1 MVRPILTFSC
11 RDLVVAF
18 ASPEETRY
26 GLFSWQKHEVPCCTN
41 SAIISSRE
49 IESIQWLG
57 GDSRGTLPDGS
68 PEIGLARWGWISRN
82 LNLQRALR
90 TREAALYLVNVVRRT
105 YIVRPWRVH
114 NSALRRIHSTHTHLP
129 PLFIFLPTPRRH
141 HCPPSV
147 FLHVLASRELEEIFS
162 HKSQSWGASSEPLNN
177 AYTSEPRGKKGQSH
191 LSLRSTHNSSL
202 WGRRDCIT
210 SRNCV
215 TTRST
220 ASLGITARQNSCL
233 NFTIFCKPA
242 TFSEQI
248 KRK

>member
-1 MVRPILTFSC
+1 MVRPSLTFSC

-26 GLFSWQKHEVPCCTN
+26 GLFSWQKHEVPCCTD

-129 PLFIFLPTPRRH
+129 PLFISLPIPPPPPLPSFSLST
-141 HCPPSV
+141 CPGFAGTWRNLQLQIS
-147 FLHVLASRELEEIFS
+147 
-162 HKSQSWGASSEPLNN
+162 K
-177 AYTSEPRGKKGQSH
+177 
-191 LSLRSTHNSSL
+191 LRSFKWAAQQRLHLGTQREKRTKSPFAQEYSQFE
-202 WGRRDCIT
+202 
-210 SRNCV
+210 
-215 TTRST
+215 
-220 ASLGITARQNSCL
+220 SLGQKGLHYLPELRYHSQYS
-233 NFTIFCKPA
+233 KPWHH
-242 TFSEQI
+242 S
-248 KRK
+248 KGK